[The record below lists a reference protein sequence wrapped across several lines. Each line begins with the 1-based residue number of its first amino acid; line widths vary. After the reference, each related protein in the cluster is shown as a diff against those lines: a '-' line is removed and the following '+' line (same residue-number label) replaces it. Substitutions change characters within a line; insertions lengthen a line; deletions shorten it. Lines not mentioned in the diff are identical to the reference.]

1 MEIAK
6 YAFGMSLIIACGSP
20 GVDGE
25 MEVNPA
31 LEEPALE
38 FATQESQLEAA
49 KKKPLEVNFEGCSEF
64 AGLTFVPADNVED
77 LVPPQFELVHFT
89 TEAEA
94 VVVVRV
100 ANCAAV
106 RVKNGPARAG
116 TVAQVGVTLAGP
128 DATSDINNY
137 TLWYVTDNR
146 KLAQEL
152 VKYGVD
158 AEYSPDIAYDF
169 SPDSSGT
176 GPFDIA
182 VSAPRAPDYVLEG
195 SASVPTFPAVSFIA
209 SWWYESC
216 NGTVQMRTTL
226 PQIQFG
232 PSSMTLTA
240 LGNRLQDIV
249 GDGPVSFPGLDSY
262 NTFDQATMI
271 VTSN

>member
-1 MEIAK
+1 MDLMK
-6 YAFGMSLIIACGSP
+6 YAFGMSLIVGCGSP
-20 GVDGE
+20 NIDGE
-25 MEVNPA
+25 MEA
-31 LEEPALE
+31 SHGLEEPTVE
-38 FATQESQLEAA
+38 IATLDNQLGAGR
-49 KKKPLEVNFEGCSEF
+49 KPLEVNFEACSEF
-64 AGLTFVPADNVED
+64 AGLTFVPTQNVES
-77 LVPPQFELVHFT
+77 LVPGGFELAHFT

-106 RVKNGPARAG
+106 SVKNGPARAG

-158 AEYSPDIAYDF
+158 AEYSSDITYAF
-169 SPDSSGT
+169 TPDSSGT

-182 VSAPRAPDYVLEG
+182 VSAASAPDYFLEG
-195 SASVPTFPAVSFIA
+195 SASVPTSAAVPFVA

-216 NGTVQMRTTL
+216 RGTVQMRTTL
-226 PQIQFG
+226 PQIQFSS
-232 PSSMTLTA
+232 SSMTLTA
-240 LGNRLQDIV
+240 LGNRFQDIV
-249 GDGPVSFPGLDSY
+249 GTGPVSFPGLDSY